1 MGILYQ
7 DYMSQLHTS
16 SLSTQLFEL
25 YTDIQTKLPCTK
37 VLLTKTDE
45 IKQTA
50 HQVSCQSHGTFLRAR
65 TPSKDHLEGLSSISL
80 VVP

>member
-50 HQVSCQSHGTFLRAR
+50 HQVSCQSHGNFFAG
-65 TPSKDHLEGLSSISL
+65 P
-80 VVP
+80 